1 MNENKINQKNQHY
14 EITTAEFCISHF
26 SDSYLGAIISLC
38 QDRRGI
44 QHNLRNLDQNRIIVQ
59 YKLPLNE
66 IVVDFYDHLKSVS
79 SGYATFDYE
88 DIGFEPSS
96 LVKVVIISMCIL
108 FNFPLTQRF
117 IQTENSYW

>member
-1 MNENKINQKNQHY
+1 M
-14 EITTAEFCISHF
+14 TTEFCISHF

-117 IQTENSYW
+117 IQTENSY